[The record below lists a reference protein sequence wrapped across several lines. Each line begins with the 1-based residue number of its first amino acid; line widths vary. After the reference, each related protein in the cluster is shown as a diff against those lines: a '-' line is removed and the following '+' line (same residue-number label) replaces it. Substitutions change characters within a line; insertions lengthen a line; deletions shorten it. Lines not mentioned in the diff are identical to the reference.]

1 MGRLEWDL
9 DEAVRRQHRTPPLW
23 HEPVRGA
30 MALAAAVTI
39 IGAFLPFAT
48 GHIPDA
54 RGMPRP
60 VSWSGFD
67 GSADGGILLAIALI
81 AVYVAVHRGIA
92 ESAAT
97 LAVLA
102 PFLVGL
108 FAAFTTLNAHREA
121 SAAVAGWERSNG
133 EGSLGPGML
142 LALVSAPVLFGT
154 GAWLTAA
161 GRNRV
166 DPTDRWHVSGRAVA
180 ESVGGTIGGVVGFMA
195 ALLLTSSR
203 LHAMLTP
210 LMLVAS
216 LIGALAGV
224 WIGARLGALL
234 AAQVRRR

>member
-1 MGRLEWDL
+1 MGRLAWDL
-9 DEAVRRQHRTPPLW
+9 DDAVRRQHAAPPLW
-23 HEPVRGA
+23 REPVRGA
-30 MALAAAVTI
+30 MALASSAAVV
-39 IGAFLPFAT
+39 GSFLPFAT
-48 GHIPDA
+48 GQIPDA

-81 AVYVAVHRGIA
+81 ALGVAVHRGIA
-92 ESAAT
+92 ESTAT

-108 FAAFTTLNAHREA
+108 FASFTTLNAHREA

-142 LALVSAPVLFGT
+142 IALVAAPILFGT

-180 ESVGGTIGGVVGFMA
+180 ESVGGMIGGVAGFMG
-195 ALLLTSSR
+195 ALWLASSR

-224 WIGARLGALL
+224 RLGARLGALL
-234 AAQVRRR
+234 VGRLRR